1 MKVPP
6 EITYRH
12 LEKTPA
18 IDNLVNEK
26 IAKLEQFC
34 DYITSCRVVVEKDNE
49 NPSSGSP
56 YRVSIDIT
64 IPHGREL
71 AVVQSPDKGKQ
82 YPPLEA
88 VIRDAFEAARR
99 QLVSITT
106 EQKGE
111 RKVHPEQ
118 ETSAIVTKLF
128 SEGGY
133 GFIKTVD
140 TGREIYFHQNSVVDG
155 FENIE
160 VGTGVR
166 FTETM
171 GEMGPQA
178 TTVKILDKQ
187 SSRRDSE
194 DNPDATEAALGWS

>member
-1 MKVPP
+1 MKIPP
-6 EITYRH
+6 EITYRN
-12 LEKTPA
+12 LEKTEA
-18 IDNLVNEK
+18 IDNLIREK

-34 DYITSCRVVVEKDNE
+34 DYINSCHVVVEQDHDRPN
-49 NPSSGSP
+49 SGSP

-64 IPHGREL
+64 IPHSREI
-71 AVVQSPDKGKQ
+71 AVVQNPDRGKQ

-99 QLVSITT
+99 QVVSLST

-111 RKVHPEQ
+111 RKTHPEQ
-118 ETSAIVTKLF
+118 EVSAVVTKLF
-128 SEGGY
+128 IDGGY
-133 GFIKTVD
+133 GFLKAVD
-140 TGREIYFHQNSVVDG
+140 TGKEIYFHQNSVVDD
-155 FENIE
+155 FERLE

-166 FTETM
+166 YKETL

-187 SSRRDSE
+187 SSHRESE
-194 DNPDATEAALGWS
+194 NTPNAVEVPLGWD